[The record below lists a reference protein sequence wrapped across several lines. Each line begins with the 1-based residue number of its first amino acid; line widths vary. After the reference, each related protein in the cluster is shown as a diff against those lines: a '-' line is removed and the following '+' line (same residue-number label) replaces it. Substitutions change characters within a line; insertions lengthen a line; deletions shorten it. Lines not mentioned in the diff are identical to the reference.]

1 MSERNS
7 SAGAAASPGRPGG
20 LGGGRMGPGGG
31 MGAPGEKA
39 KNFGATFRKLLG
51 YLGEHRIVIVL
62 VLILAALSA
71 AFSILGPK
79 IMGWGMTKLVEGVLA
94 YGLGLGLLT
103 DFPYIGKC
111 VAGLIA
117 LYLASALC
125 AYMQSYIMSNVT
137 MKVTYKLRK
146 ELSEKINRLPL
157 RYFDART
164 HGEVLSRIT
173 NDVDTVSLTLNQSL
187 TQLITSIT
195 TVVGILVM
203 MLSIS
208 WMMTLATFLVL
219 PLSGALI
226 GLVMKN
232 SQKFFIGQQRS
243 LGELNGQIEEIYAG
257 HNIVQIFNSEK
268 SELEK
273 FKKINGE
280 LYRSAWV
287 SQFLSGML
295 MPIINFV
302 SNLGYVMICILG
314 GYLAVKRVIAVG
326 DVQAFIQYMRSFT
339 QPIIQIANIT
349 NMLQST
355 MAAAER
361 VFEFLEEEEQS
372 PETERP
378 AQVGGVKGKVEFKN
392 VRFGYSDDKII
403 IKNFSSVIKPG
414 QNAAIVGPTGAG
426 KTTIVK
432 LLMRFYEISGGQ
444 ILVDDVD
451 TRDYT
456 RNDLRGMFGMV
467 LQDTWLYNATIM
479 ENLRYGTFGAT
490 EEQIIEA
497 AKAAHCD
504 EFIRA
509 LPDGYNMILNEEAS
523 NISQGQK
530 QLLTIARTI
539 LHDPRILILDEATS
553 SVDTR
558 TELLIQ
564 NAMEHLMQNRTSFV
578 IAHRLSTIK
587 NADVILVM
595 KDGDIVEQGDHEALL
610 GRGGVY
616 ANLYQSQFSEGEE
629 I

>member
-94 YGLGLGLLT
+94 YGLGLLT

-372 PETERP
+372 PETEQP

-392 VRFGYSDDKII
+392 VWFGYSDDKII

-610 GRGGVY
+610 SRGGVY